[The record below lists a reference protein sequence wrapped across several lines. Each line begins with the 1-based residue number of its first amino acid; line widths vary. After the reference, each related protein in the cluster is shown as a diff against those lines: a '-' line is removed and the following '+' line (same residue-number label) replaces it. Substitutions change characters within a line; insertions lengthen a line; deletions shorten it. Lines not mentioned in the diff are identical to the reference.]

1 MNRSYKKHYKLTN
14 RNLIL
19 NHITSNMSR
28 YIIVLTIFIVG
39 ICIGVMVVNSLPDA
53 QANNISEY
61 INTSVEYLKN
71 GNEISKNSVLKQSII
86 KSIITVV
93 VIWLL
98 GLTFFGNFLLYIV
111 ALVLGITFGYTISSL
126 MLIFTFFKGI
136 LFFCSTML
144 LQNIITIPAIIFLIV
159 QGLNFRTEL
168 VNKNSNIKYVTIK
181 YSVYCAIVMLLLL
194 LSATIEAYVSTSLIY
209 VVSKYL

>member
-1 MNRSYKKHYKLTN
+1 MKRSYKKHYKLTN

-61 INTSVEYLKN
+61 INTSIEYLKN

-111 ALVLGITFGYTISSL
+111 ALFLGITFGYTISSL
-126 MLIFTFFKGI
+126 MLIFTFFQGI

-159 QGLNFRTEL
+159 QGLKFRTEL

-194 LSATIEAYVSTSLIY
+194 FSATIEAYISTSLIY
-209 VVSKYL
+209 IVSKYL

>member
-71 GNEISKNSVLKQSII
+71 GNEISKNSVLKQSAI
-86 KSIITVV
+86 KSIITIV

-98 GLTFFGNFLLYIV
+98 GLTFFGNFLLYMV

-159 QGLNFRTEL
+159 QGLKFRTEL

-194 LSATIEAYVSTSLIY
+194 FSATIEAYVSTSLIY
-209 VVSKYL
+209 IVSKYL